1 MGLYRKTFPVGAL
14 GCNCTLIADTESK
27 EALVIDPGDDFDYI
41 WSLIREETLD
51 VKAIVH
57 THAHIDHIGATAQLA
72 EATKAKTYLH
82 PDDTFLHQILAEQA
96 QMIGLP
102 TPKSSPIDGSLSDA
116 SSFKFGEYELGV
128 LHTPG
133 HTPGSVCFCLE
144 NHDLCFSGDTLFSGS
159 IGRTDLW
166 GGDFALIEKSIKERL
181 YTMNG
186 AVEVI
191 PGHGPNTHIDIER
204 RSNPFVQL

>member
-1 MGLYRKTFPVGAL
+1 MALFRKTFPVGAL
-14 GCNCTLIADTESK
+14 GCNCTLIADMQSQ
-27 EALVIDPGDDFDYI
+27 EALVIDPGDDFDDI
-41 WSLIREETLD
+41 WSLIQEHSLS
-51 VKAIVH
+51 VQAIVH

-82 PDDTFLHQILAEQA
+82 PEDTFLHQILAEQA

-102 TPKSSPIDGSLSDA
+102 APKSGPIDGALADD
-116 SSFKFGEYELGV
+116 SSFKFGDYELGV

-166 GGDFALIEKSIKERL
+166 GGDFALLEKSIKERL

-191 PGHGPNTHIDIER
+191 PGHGPNTHIDVER
-204 RSNPFVQL
+204 RSNPFVHL